1 MDNAA
6 AAAIQETLNANTAI
20 LHEHVDEVVAR
31 TTAILHKHVD
41 EVVARN
47 TAILHEH
54 VDEVVARNTAAY
66 TARMGE
72 MEAENTAR
80 MAEVEAANTARMA
93 EVEAENTEVTA
104 QLATANQT
112 IQELQG
118 ALDIISVN
126 YKVREMKRMADDRST
141 AKTTA
146 RKLASAAF
154 LTTVEKAYN
163 EHGGAAAFQAFQAAA
178 DQVSSKDIFIS
189 RMNRRIH

>member
-1 MDNAA
+1 MARGRSYK
-6 AAAIQETLNANTAI
+6 
-20 LHEHVDEVVAR
+20 VVAR
-31 TTAILHKHVD
+31 TTAILHEHVD

-80 MAEVEAANTARMA
+80 MAEVEAVNTARMA
-93 EVEAENTEVTA
+93 EVEAEKTA
-104 QLATANQT
+104 QLAAANQT
-112 IQELQG
+112 NQELQG
-118 ALDIISVN
+118 ALDIIFVN
-126 YKVREMKRMADDRST
+126 YKVNEMKRMADDRSF

-154 LTTVEKAYN
+154 LTTVDKVYN
-163 EHGGAAAFQAFQAAA
+163 EHGGAAAFQAF
-178 DQVSSKDIFIS
+178 
-189 RMNRRIH
+189 

>member
-1 MDNAA
+1 MARGRSYK
-6 AAAIQETLNANTAI
+6 
-20 LHEHVDEVVAR
+20 VVAR
-31 TTAILHKHVD
+31 TTAILHEHVD

-93 EVEAENTEVTA
+93 EVEAEKTEVTA
-104 QLATANQT
+104 QLAAANQT
-112 IQELQG
+112 NQELQG
-118 ALDIISVN
+118 ALDIIFVN
-126 YKVREMKRMADDRST
+126 YKVNEMKRMADDRSF

-154 LTTVEKAYN
+154 LTTVDKVYN
-163 EHGGAAAFQAFQAAA
+163 EHGGAAAFQAF
-178 DQVSSKDIFIS
+178 
-189 RMNRRIH
+189 